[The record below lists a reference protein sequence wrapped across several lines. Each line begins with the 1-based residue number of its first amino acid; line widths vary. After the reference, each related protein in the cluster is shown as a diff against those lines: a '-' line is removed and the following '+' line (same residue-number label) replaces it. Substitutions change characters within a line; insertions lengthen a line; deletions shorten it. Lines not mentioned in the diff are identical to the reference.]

1 VNPGSVTGVWGG
13 AGGSMRPSFIEITV
27 MDNKINV
34 ELYELVNNRVLKTLS
49 KAFTVNA

>member
-1 VNPGSVTGVWGG
+1 MKPL
-13 AGGSMRPSFIEITV
+13 FIEITV
-27 MDNKINV
+27 MDNKINI

>member
-1 VNPGSVTGVWGG
+1 
-13 AGGSMRPSFIEITV
+13 MKPSFIEITV
-27 MDNKINV
+27 MDNKINI

>member
-1 VNPGSVTGVWGG
+1 
-13 AGGSMRPSFIEITV
+13 MRPSFIEITV